1 MSGSAIPPTETPFFN
16 LHFKKSRRYSPIRA
30 LDPALHARL
39 KSALQRPVK
48 SALQRPELNP
58 STRAKIE
65 AALGRKNDTQ

>member
-1 MSGSAIPPTETPFFN
+1 MEPYALLKCRLCYSAHGDTLF

-30 LDPALHARL
+30 LDPAQHARL
-39 KSALQRPVK
+39 KFAQQRPD
-48 SALQRPELNP
+48 QNP

>member
-1 MSGSAIPPTETPFFN
+1 MSGSAIPPTETAFFN

-39 KSALQRPVK
+39 KSAQQRPDK
-48 SALQRPELNP
+48 NP

-65 AALGRKNDTQ
+65 TALGRKNDTQ

>member
-1 MSGSAIPPTETPFFN
+1 MSGSAIPPTETAFFN

-39 KSALQRPVK
+39 KSALQRP
-48 SALQRPELNP
+48 ELNP